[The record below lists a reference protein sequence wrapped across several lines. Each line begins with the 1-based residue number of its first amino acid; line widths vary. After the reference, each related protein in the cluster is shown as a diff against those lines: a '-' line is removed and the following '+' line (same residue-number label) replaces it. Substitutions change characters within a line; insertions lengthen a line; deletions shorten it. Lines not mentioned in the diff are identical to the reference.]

1 MGRMRT
7 LVSFIAGAVTVGF
20 VVGALAVAGVIDD
33 DAPPPS
39 SAAPAA
45 TAPSSGGKAPPSPKP
60 GSVADIY
67 RRVSPGVAF
76 VSSSSSG
83 GSGGGVLGGSQGGGN
98 AATGSGFVYDDQ
110 GHIVTN
116 DHVVEGFN
124 TFSVRVG
131 SNEAPIPAKLAGK
144 DPSSDLAVLKIDP
157 GAVPGGLKP
166 LELGDSDALLK
177 MPGGACPGGLKPLEL
192 GDSDALQPGDQAIAI
207 GSPFGLEGTVTEGIV
222 SALGRTIQAPN
233 GFPIANAVQTDAAIN
248 PGNSGGPLLDGNGR
262 VIGVN
267 SQIKTDNG
275 GDNSGVGFAVPVST
289 IKQVVPQIQA
299 GGKVVRA
306 YLGVSNSDSA
316 DHTGAVVQDVV
327 PNGPADKSGLQPGD
341 KVTAINDKPILS
353 SDDVSAAV
361 NNLKPGQQAKLSVVR
376 GGDHRTLNVELGT
389 RPDRPSNP

>member
-1 MGRMRT
+1 MLRMRT
-7 LVSFIAGAVTVGF
+7 LVSFIGGAVTVGF
-20 VVGALAVAGVIDD
+20 VVGALAIAGVIDD
-33 DAPPPS
+33 DAAQTPS
-39 SAAPAA
+39 AEATATAAP
-45 TAPSSGGKAPPSPKP
+45 GGKAPPSPKP

-67 RRVSPGVAF
+67 RRVSPGVVF
-76 VSSSSSG
+76 VSSSGGNGG
-83 GSGGGVLGGSQGGGN
+83 GSLLGGQPGGGN
-98 AATGSGFVYDDQ
+98 AATGSGFVFDDK

-116 DHVVEGFN
+116 DHVVEDFD
-124 TFSVRVG
+124 TFSVRIG
-131 SNEAPIPAKLAGK
+131 SDQTPIPAKLAGK

-157 GAVPGGLKP
+157 SAVPGGLH
-166 LELGDSDALLK
+166 
-177 MPGGACPGGLKPLEL
+177 PLEL

-267 SQIKTDNG
+267 SQIKTDQG

-289 IKQVVPQIQA
+289 IKDVVPQIQA

-306 YLGVSNSDSA
+306 YLGVSNSDSP
-316 DHTGAVVQDVV
+316 DHSGAVVQDVV
-327 PNGPADKSGLQPGD
+327 QSGPAEKSGLQPGD
-341 KVTAINDKPILS
+341 KITAINDKPILS

-361 NNLKPGQQAKLSVVR
+361 NNLKPGQQAKLTVVR
-376 GGDHRTLNVELGT
+376 GGDRRTLNVELGT

>member
-1 MGRMRT
+1 MGAMRT
-7 LVSFIAGAVTVGF
+7 LVAFLGGAASVGL
-20 VVGALAVAGVIDD
+20 VVGVLAVGGVIDD
-33 DAPPPS
+33 DGPQSQAAASAPTPTATTDNGKP
-39 SAAPAA
+39 APA
-45 TAPSSGGKAPPSPKP
+45 PQP

-67 RRVSPGVAF
+67 RRVSGSVVF

-83 GSGGGVLGGSQGGGN
+83 GGGGVIGSPQSGN
-98 AATGSGFVYDDQ
+98 AATGSGFVYDAQ

-116 DHVVEGFN
+116 DHVVESFN

-131 SNEAPIPAKLAGK
+131 SNQKVIPAKLVGK

-157 GAVPGGLKP
+157 AAVQGGLQP
-166 LELGDSDALLK
+166 LQ
-177 MPGGACPGGLKPLEL
+177 L

-207 GSPFGLEGTVTEGIV
+207 GSPFGLSGTVTEGIV
-222 SALGRTIQAPN
+222 SALGRTITAPN

-248 PGNSGGPLLDGNGR
+248 PGNSGGPLLDGKGR

-289 IKQVVPQIQA
+289 IKQVVPQIKS

-306 YLGVSNSDSA
+306 YLGVSNSDSP
-316 DHTGAVVQDVV
+316 DNSGAVVQDVV
-327 PNGPADKSGLQPGD
+327 PNGPAQKGGVQPGD
-341 KVTAINDKPILS
+341 KITAIDDKSILS